1 MAGYR
6 SEVISA
12 VKTIAWH
19 VPLSILLKATHQDLI
34 LPVYH
39 LVSDQ
44 EVPHIKHL
52 YEVKN
57 ISAFVQDLEFLIEN
71 FQPLDFRALV
81 NHISGEKKLTSPGF
95 FLTFDD
101 GLREFYTIIAPILES
116 KGVPAMNFLN
126 TAFIDNRDLFY
137 RYKISLI
144 IDKIKTGQ
152 TGEELKSISEILR
165 LKYINQTRVI
175 KQLLQLGYSDIPVI
189 DSIAKILEINFSAYL
204 DTYQPY
210 LNSDEITDLIRRGFT
225 FGSHSID
232 HPFYHDLD
240 LSEQIRQTRLSM
252 DTIVETFRLN
262 YRAFAFP
269 FTDYQISKT
278 FFDYLY
284 KDEKKPDLSF
294 GSAGLKQDLYQQHLQ
309 RIPMEMDPM
318 SASQII
324 HAELLYYFL
333 KGFFGK
339 NQIIRS

>member
-12 VKTIAWH
+12 VKTIARRI
-19 VPLSILLKATHQDLI
+19 PLSVLLKTTHRDLI

-44 EVPHIKHL
+44 QIPHIKHL

-57 ISAFVQDLEFLIEN
+57 IAAFVQDLEFLLEN
-71 FQPLDFRALV
+71 FQPLDFGALV
-81 NHISGEKKLTSPGF
+81 KHVSGEKKLSSPGF

-116 KGVPAMNFLN
+116 KGVSAMNFLN

-144 IDKIKTGQ
+144 IDKIKTRQ
-152 TGEELKSISEILR
+152 TGAELKLISDILR
-165 LKYINQTRVI
+165 LKSINLSRTV
-175 KQLLQLGYSDIPVI
+175 KELLQLGYSDIPII
-189 DSIAKILEINFSAYL
+189 DSIAKMLEINFSAYL
-204 DTYQPY
+204 DTFQPY
-210 LNSDEITDLIRRGFT
+210 LNSDEITDLIQRGFT

-232 HPFYHDLD
+232 HPVYYDLD
-240 LSEQIRQTRLSM
+240 LPEQIRQTQLSM

-269 FTDYQISKT
+269 FTDYQISKS

-309 RIPMEMDPM
+309 RIPMEMNHM
-318 SASQII
+318 SAKQII
-324 HAELLYYFL
+324 HGELLYYFL
-333 KGFFGK
+333 KSFLGK